1 MKKRLISLVIII
13 AVVFASVAATAEHFN
28 KYYDDNGN
36 PLMWIEGDYMITPN
50 NVSIYFD
57 GSQEYV
63 QYIIADQEETASTIY
78 LFDEDS
84 NSPIN
89 QATFRLVW
97 TGEEEVNGETIS
109 IPDGNQGLLVRYQEN
124 DFGTPVIVIKTVDRK
139 ITSDDLSQYDEGY
152 IVNTDGVEILVSFL
166 SGS

>member
-1 MKKRLISLVIII
+1 MKKQFISLVIII
-13 AVVFASVAATAEHFN
+13 AVVFASIAATAEHFN

-63 QYIIADQEETASTIY
+63 QYIIADQETASTIY
-78 LFDEDS
+78 LFDEDG
-84 NSPIN
+84 NFPIN
-89 QATFRLVW
+89 QATFSLVW
-97 TGEEEVNGETIS
+97 TGEEEVDGETIS
-109 IPDGNQGLLVRYQEN
+109 IPNGNEGLLVRYQKN
-124 DFGTPVIVIKTVDRK
+124 DFGTPVIVIKTVEGE
-139 ITSDDLSQYDEGY
+139 ITSEDLSQYDEGY
-152 IVNTDGVEILVSFL
+152 LVDTDGVEILVSFL